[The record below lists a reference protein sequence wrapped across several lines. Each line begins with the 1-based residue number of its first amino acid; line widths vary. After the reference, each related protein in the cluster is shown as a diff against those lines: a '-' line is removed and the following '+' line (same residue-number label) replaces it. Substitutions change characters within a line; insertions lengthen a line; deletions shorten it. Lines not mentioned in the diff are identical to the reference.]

1 MREIILTDIR
11 RMLKVL
17 AVVTAMI
24 IVSLLAYEQLVLIIG
39 VLVGYIMGAAWYG
52 IMLGRLWRSA
62 DMTVSQA
69 KRTMAVGLILRL
81 GLLAFVFGAAI
92 QISVGQFVAV
102 VTGFAIIYV
111 LGMVLLIKTNY
122 SNYL

>member
-11 RMLKVL
+11 MMLKVL

-24 IVSLLAYEQLVLIIG
+24 IGSLLAYEQLVLIVG
-39 VLVGYIMGAAWYG
+39 VLVGYIMGTAWYG

-62 DMTVSQA
+62 DMTVIQA
-69 KRTMAVGLILRL
+69 KSTMAVGLILRL
-81 GLLAFVFGAAI
+81 GLLAFVLGAAI
-92 QISVGQFVAV
+92 QISVEQFVAV

-122 SNYL
+122 NNYL